1 MIHKK
6 TVTDQLDKI
15 DSEYKKH
22 ANMVISI
29 AQDQLDQLFG
39 YTLVC
44 GSDLPDG
51 KQDDYYLTSNLLIK
65 PLLEQLQQHQ
75 TERDTSYYGFMIVI
89 LFSILFAPAQK
100 SSCKDLLADVRL
112 LDPRFPSLLSN
123 TKSSSN
129 SNSSSSSSSS
139 AVDKETQSEL
149 QDDVDPTAN
158 AKGSKGSLAVP
169 ELHDDFMG
177 LLNRMRKVSRQH
189 RTVYICVSSII
200 A

>member
-22 ANMVISI
+22 TNIVISI

-51 KQDDYYLTSNLLIK
+51 KQDDYYLTSNLLVK
-65 PLLEQLQQHQ
+65 PLLEQLQQN
-75 TERDTSYYGFMIVI
+75 ERDTPYYGFMIVI

-112 LDPRFPSLLSN
+112 LDPRFPDLLNAKSN
-123 TKSSSN
+123 N
-129 SNSSSSSSSS
+129 SS
-139 AVDKETQSEL
+139 AVVDKRKEE
-149 QDDVDPTAN
+149 A
-158 AKGSKGSLAVP
+158 LAVP
-169 ELHDDFMG
+169 ELQDDFMG
-177 LLNRMRKVSRQH
+177 LLNRMRKESRH
-189 RTVYICVSSII
+189 ITVCM
-200 A
+200 

>member
-22 ANMVISI
+22 TNIVISI

-39 YTLVC
+39 YSLVC

-51 KQDDYYLTSNLLIK
+51 KQDDYYMTSNLLVK
-65 PLLEQLQQHQ
+65 PLLEQLQQ
-75 TERDTSYYGFMIVI
+75 TERDTPYYGFMIVI

-112 LDPRFPSLLSN
+112 LDPRFPDLLN
-123 TKSSSN
+123 AKR
-129 SNSSSSSSSS
+129 SSS
-139 AVDKETQSEL
+139 AVVDKKKEE
-149 QDDVDPTAN
+149 A
-158 AKGSKGSLAVP
+158 LAVP
-169 ELHDDFMG
+169 ELQNDFMG
-177 LLNRMRKVSRQH
+177 LLNRMRKESRH
-189 RTVYICVSSII
+189 ITVCI
-200 A
+200 

>member
-22 ANMVISI
+22 TNIVISI
-29 AQDQLDQLFG
+29 AQDQLDKLFG

-51 KQDDYYLTSNLLIK
+51 KQDDYYMTSNLLVK
-65 PLLEQLQQHQ
+65 PLLEQLQQ
-75 TERDTSYYGFMIVI
+75 TERDTPYYGFMIVI

-112 LDPRFPSLLSN
+112 LDPRFPDLLN
-123 TKSSSN
+123 AK
-129 SNSSSSSSSS
+129 SSSS
-139 AVDKETQSEL
+139 AVVDKRKEE
-149 QDDVDPTAN
+149 A
-158 AKGSKGSLAVP
+158 LAVP
-169 ELHDDFMG
+169 ELQDDFMG
-177 LLNRMRKVSRQH
+177 LLNRMRKESRH
-189 RTVYICVSSII
+189 ISVCM
-200 A
+200 

>member
-22 ANMVISI
+22 TNIVISI
-29 AQDQLDQLFG
+29 AQDQLDKLFG

-51 KQDDYYLTSNLLIK
+51 KQDDYFVTSNLLVK
-65 PLLEQLQQHQ
+65 PLLEQLQQN
-75 TERDTSYYGFMIVI
+75 ERDTPYYGFMIVI

-112 LDPRFPSLLSN
+112 LDPRFPDLLN
-123 TKSSSN
+123 AK
-129 SNSSSSSSSS
+129 SSSS
-139 AVDKETQSEL
+139 AVVDKRKEE
-149 QDDVDPTAN
+149 A
-158 AKGSKGSLAVP
+158 LAVP
-169 ELHDDFMG
+169 ELQDDFMG
-177 LLNRMRKVSRQH
+177 LLNRMRKESRH
-189 RTVYICVSSII
+189 ITFCM
-200 A
+200 